1 MASCLQIV
9 NSSLRKL
16 GVLASGR
23 EARSVDRDDAFQQ
36 LVDLYR
42 QLVSQGAF
50 GRLRD
55 VIPLSDY
62 TAFGNERIF
71 RNQSATLQI
80 TLPETVANW
89 QFWNDLYIF
98 GSYPNEPTSTAQAYD
113 VTTPRDCSVVSIID
127 AFVPGTYDFI
137 YDGQIKQWQGLYDLT
152 ITSEAPLS
160 FRDPQ
165 GLAAILAVQMADET
179 SGTIGPSTLRQAQS
193 FMTQLTSRFSAPSE
207 PVQGVY
213 F

>member
-1 MASCLQIV
+1 VASCLTIV

-23 EARSVDRDDAFQQ
+23 EARPVDRDDALQQ
-36 LVDLYR
+36 LRDLYR
-42 QLVSQGAF
+42 QLISQGAF

-55 VIPLSDY
+55 VIPLVNY

-80 TLPETVANW
+80 TLPQTVANFPYW
-89 QFWNDLYIF
+89 LDRGIY
-98 GSYPNEPTSTAQAYD
+98 GYRNEPSPSALTAD
-113 VTTPRDCSVVSIID
+113 KTTPRDCSVVSIVD
-127 AFVPGTYDFI
+127 AFIPGIFDFI
-137 YDGQIKQWQGLYDLT
+137 YDGQMKLWQGIYDLT

-165 GLAAILAVQMADET
+165 GLAAYLAVQMADET
-179 SGTIGPSTLRQAQS
+179 SGTLGPSTVRQASS
-193 FMTQLTSRFSAPSE
+193 FLTQISSRFSAPSE
-207 PVQGVY
+207 PIAGVY

>member
-1 MASCLQIV
+1 MASCLTIV
-9 NSSLRKL
+9 NSALRKL

-23 EARSVDRDDAFQQ
+23 EARPVDRDDAFQQ

-55 VIPLSDY
+55 VIPQADY

-71 RNQSATLQI
+71 RNHSATLQI

-89 QFWNDLYIF
+89 QYWNDRYIF
-98 GSYPNEPTSTAQAYD
+98 GIYPNEPSQATQSTSVA
-113 VTTPRDCSVVSIID
+113 TPRDCSVVSIID
-127 AFVPGTYDFI
+127 AFVPGVYDFI
-137 YDGQIKQWQGLYDLT
+137 YDGQVKQWQGLYDLS

-165 GLAAILAVQMADET
+165 GLAAMLAVQMADET
-179 SGTIGPSTLRQAQS
+179 SGEIGPSTLRQAQS
-193 FMTQLTSRFSAPSE
+193 FMTQLTSRFS
-207 PVQGVY
+207 
-213 F
+213 

>member
-1 MASCLQIV
+1 VASCLTIV

-23 EARSVDRDDAFQQ
+23 EARTVDRDDAFQQ
-36 LVDLYR
+36 LKDVYR
-42 QLVSQGAF
+42 QLIAQGTF

-55 VIPLSDY
+55 VIPLTDY

-71 RNQSATLQI
+71 RNSSATLAI
-80 TLPETVANW
+80 TLPETVANYE
-89 QFWNDLYIF
+89 FWNDRYIF
-98 GSYPNEPTSTAQAYD
+98 GIYPNEPSQTQTALD
-113 VTTPRDCSVVSIID
+113 RTTPRDCSVVSIID
-127 AFVPGTYDFI
+127 AFLPGEFSFI
-137 YDGQIKQWQGLYDLT
+137 YDGQLKLWQGIYDLE

-165 GLAAILAVQMADET
+165 GLSAYLAVQMADET
-179 SGTIGPSTLRQAQS
+179 SGTLGPSTLRQAQW
-193 FMTQLTSRFSAPSE
+193 FVMNVASRFSAPSE
-207 PVQGVY
+207 TIQGVY